1 MLTGKSRWGDGS
13 FLVGGDKEQL
23 LKQVCLVRDAPS
35 EQLYRERE
43 NKLLEMTS
51 DLDVRAGQAANY
63 VSFHD
68 YYERNWKDCAFRWVF
83 AFRKNLP
90 TKGCN
95 DTQAVEATFS
105 AIKSLSVRK
114 QDSNF
119 VRTNHDPSQNS

>member
-1 MLTGKSRWGDGS
+1 MLA
-13 FLVGGDKEQL
+13 
-23 LKQVCLVRDAPS
+23 APQGVTLS
-35 EQLYRERE
+35 S
-43 NKLLEMTS
+43 NVAMV
-51 DLDVRAGQAANY
+51 LDVRAGQAANY

-105 AIKSLSVRK
+105 AIKSLSKSEFGNKIPTLSELIMILPKILEPEMGYMLDVEIVTATETVAVACNCR
-114 QDSNF
+114 
-119 VRTNHDPSQNS
+119 

>member
-1 MLTGKSRWGDGS
+1 MIKTDIRWTTVQLNLRS
-13 FLVGGDKEQL
+13 WNVENLVT
-23 LKQVCLVRDAPS
+23 S

-43 NKLLEMTS
+43 DKLLEMTS

-95 DTQAVEATFS
+95 DTCR
-105 AIKSLSVRK
+105 IKQPK
-114 QDSNF
+114 
-119 VRTNHDPSQNS
+119 